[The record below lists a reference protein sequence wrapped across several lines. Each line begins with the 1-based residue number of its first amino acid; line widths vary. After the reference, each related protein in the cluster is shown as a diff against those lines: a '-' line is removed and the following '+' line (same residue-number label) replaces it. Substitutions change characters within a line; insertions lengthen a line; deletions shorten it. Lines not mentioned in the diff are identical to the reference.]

1 MHRLYNLFKIAQ
13 LASGRARIPKPG
25 LIDSRGCV
33 LHLCD
38 TPYVYRARP
47 LIQNVYF
54 RMHFLFHYKS
64 NSDLPGQ
71 GGWVSTD

>member
-38 TPYVYRARP
+38 KPYVYKASP

-54 RMHFLFHYKS
+54 RMHFFSIIKVTQTFQVKVA
-64 NSDLPGQ
+64 G
-71 GGWVSTD
+71 